1 MIEIGKYN
9 TLRAARRTPHG
20 MVLQDE
26 EGDDVLL
33 PNKYVPESLEPGAP
47 IDVFVYTDSNDW
59 PVATTRRPLAVVGE
73 VAYLQAKEITPIGAF
88 MDWGLEKDL
97 FVPFSEQS
105 QKMTTGRRYFVYLYL
120 DEQTDRV
127 AASSKLNK
135 YLSKEAPDLKE
146 GQEVQLLIGP
156 QTELGFT
163 AFIDNRFQGLL
174 YQSEYFQPL
183 SPGMRTRG
191 YVKLVRPDGKIDLS
205 LQPQGYLQAVP
216 LQAEQILEA
225 LKKNNGFLPLTDKS
239 EPEEIAALLKMSKKA
254 FKKAVGALYKQGR
267 IRLEDS
273 GVRLLEGQG

>member
-105 QKMTTGRRYFVYLYL
+105 QKMTTGRYYFVYLYL

-127 AASSKLNK
+127 AASSKLSK
-135 YLSKEAPDLKE
+135 YLSKEAPGLKE

-163 AFIDNRFQGLL
+163 AFIDNRYHGLL
-174 YQSEYFQPL
+174 YKSEYFQPL

-267 IRLEDS
+267 IRLEDN
-273 GVRLLEGQG
+273 GVRLLGG